1 MKKTLL
7 IIAAVLLAALVIW
20 SSVTYPRVGGATLAL
35 ASRMETAIYGL
46 HRAEIDISDSRMM
59 SWQGGPEDATEA
71 VVMIHGYSSEKTV
84 WMRFAS
90 HFTDRYQVLI
100 LDLPG
105 HGETAFDPALKYDT
119 VSQGQRVLQAM
130 DALNISRAHIIGNSM
145 GGFIAAQIALHH
157 PERVQSATLI
167 DAAGV
172 IAPKA
177 SDMEKMLA
185 KGRNPFEII
194 THEDFDAFYAMTMA
208 QPPWLPRMILD
219 YMADDYIARR
229 ESLARIFQD
238 FHQVDMLDSQ
248 LSEFRVPVLVMWGE
262 RDRLLHIS
270 SAEVWK
276 NGIPGAELISY
287 PALGHMPMLEDPSR
301 SASDILAFI
310 AKHQ

>member
-7 IIAAVLLAALVIW
+7 ITVGVLLAGLVIW
-20 SSVTYPRVGGATLAL
+20 SSVTYPRVGGTTLAL
-35 ASRMETAIYGL
+35 ASHIETAIYGL
-46 HRAEIDISDSRMM
+46 HRAEVDISDSRMM

-90 HFTDRYQVLI
+90 HFSDRYQVLI

-105 HGETAFDPALKYDT
+105 HGETAFAPALKYDT

-172 IAPKA
+172 IAPEA

-185 KGRNPFEII
+185 KGRNPFEIS
-194 THEDFDAFYAMTMA
+194 TREEFDAFYAMTMA

-229 ESLARIFQD
+229 ESLTRIFQD
-238 FHQVDMLDSQ
+238 FHQVDMLDAQ

-270 SAEVWK
+270 SSEVWAK
-276 NGIPGAELISY
+276 GIPGAELISY
-287 PALGHMPMLEDPSR
+287 SALGHMPMLEDPSR
-301 SASDILAFI
+301 SASDILTFI

>member
-7 IIAAVLLAALVIW
+7 IAVAVLLAALVIW

-46 HRAEIDISDSRMM
+46 HRAEIGISDSRMM

-71 VVMIHGYSSEKTV
+71 VVMVHGYSSEKTV

-105 HGETAFDPALKYDT
+105 HGETAFDPELKYDT

-157 PERVQSATLI
+157 PERVQSVTLI

-172 IAPKA
+172 IAPEA

-185 KGRNPFEII
+185 KGRNPFEIS
-194 THEDFDAFYAMTMA
+194 TREEFDAFYAMTMA

-229 ESLARIFQD
+229 ESLARIHQD
-238 FHQVDMLDSQ
+238 FHQVDMLDAQ

-276 NGIPGAELISY
+276 SGIPGAELISY

>member
-7 IIAAVLLAALVIW
+7 IAVAVLLAALVIW

-90 HFTDRYQVLI
+90 HFADRYQVLI

-157 PERVQSATLI
+157 PERVQSVTLI

-172 IAPKA
+172 IAPEA

-185 KGRNPFEII
+185 KGRNPFEIS
-194 THEDFDAFYAMTMA
+194 TREEFDAFYAMTMA

-238 FHQVDMLDSQ
+238 FHQVDMLDAQ

-301 SASDILAFI
+301 SASDVLAFI